1 MSMFLEL
8 SSRMIDYLP
17 EEVSKI
23 QRTIEVALAESNSEA
38 EMFARVD
45 TQLTTN
51 HLREGAREFWDV
63 WSNASDYAEPLTEG
77 FGGFPIDK
85 ANVVKNRGKDRNIG
99 RVFDI
104 NGQQVLVVNK
114 RSNGDYVLIGKDGRR
129 MARKGDAIG
138 ATRTEKVEL
147 NLLDVIEEEDQ
158 SASESPNGTKKKA
171 GKTTVIINPK
181 SSDLMREEKKEE
193 KEKKGKKAPR
203 WQDSD
208 GDGKWYEPGQDVKV
222 KKEEVELGEKI
233 DVGADAGKTIRDFVH
248 SKAKTFKGDTKKQ
261 RINRA
266 LGAYYGAQK
275 EEFEIDEAI
284 DPKGAARQ
292 DAAKPKKKIDVF
304 AYDRKIG
311 RKDIPPAPQNEETDP
326 CWKGY
331 KQIGMKDKG
340 GRQVPNCV
348 PKEEYQDLVGE
359 LVSEGYEDEQVRE
372 ILEAIEDGF
381 EVIFEE
387 NGYSV
392 IAEETLDEE
401 AQFFEEVEMVADW
414 LHAEGIIHDEDD
426 FFALME
432 DLSEEEIEELYD
444 VVLSEAEGSYGQTP
458 KARSAMGKLAV
469 SRMRKPASE
478 YSQKGEKT
486 RKVKAAEKHTR
497 RQDRLASGNNRYGS
511 RGPMDQAR
519 RNWSRGADEYGHTGY
534 DGEGH
539 GGSVT
544 KNPKKLRKQ
553 KAMGEIAKEQFEID
567 EATAM
572 AKRGYDETKLRQ
584 RAGGGEAADRAT
596 SLEDRP
602 TYGDANKAKQ
612 RQNYARAQRGDF
624 RKTASSNPG
633 LHGYAHKSDDPKVKA
648 KQAARG
654 AQRGALTPNE
664 KKNLNMG
671 YEMIGDSLEEGG
683 MQVRTYSWREV
694 LGMETGENS

>member
-23 QRTIEVALAESNSEA
+23 QRTIEVALAESNSED

-275 EEFEIDEAI
+275 EEVEHI
-284 DPKGAARQ
+284 
-292 DAAKPKKKIDVF
+292 
-304 AYDRKIG
+304 
-311 RKDIPPAPQNEETDP
+311 EEDKDP

-348 PKEEYQDLVGE
+348 PKEEYEDLVGE
-359 LVSEGYEDEQVRE
+359 LISEGYEDEQVRE

-392 IAEETLDEE
+392 IAEETLDED

-432 DLSEEEIEELYD
+432 DLSEDEIEELYD

-458 KARSAMGKLAV
+458 KARSAMSKLTL

-478 YSQKGEKT
+478 YSQRGEKT
-486 RKVKAAEKHTR
+486 KKVKAAEKHAS
-497 RQDRLASGNNRYGS
+497 RQNRLASGNNRHGS

-519 RNWSRGADEYGHTGY
+519 RNWSRGADEYGHSGY

-584 RAGGGEAADRAT
+584 RAGGGEAADRAS
-596 SLEDRP
+596 SLENRP